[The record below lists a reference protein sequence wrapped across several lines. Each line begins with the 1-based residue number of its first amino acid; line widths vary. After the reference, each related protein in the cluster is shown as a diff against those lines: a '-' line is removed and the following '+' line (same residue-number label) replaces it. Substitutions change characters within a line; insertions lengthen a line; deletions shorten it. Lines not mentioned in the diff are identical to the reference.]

1 MPDLIDFQC
10 SHGSQLFHVPISSA
24 NVPNAKT
31 TSSPPDGSPSSYSD
45 LEAIAVHLLF
55 PSICWPHLKPIHN
68 RPPPLL
74 HALHKLSDPFAP
86 LSPPFIRPVPS
97 CRRPKQS
104 KVSYV
109 QTCNHPSK
117 QFLRMGHFCRHFP
130 FILRNLLHRH
140 VHPHAQ
146 VRRIVLHPD
155 QELELV
161 HYVLQGSRTRR

>member
-1 MPDLIDFQC
+1 MDPSFSTSPSPRRMCPMRRPRLLLPTVAHHPILTSKLLQYTFS
-10 SHGSQLFHVPISSA
+10 SHLYVGP
-24 NVPNAKT
+24 
-31 TSSPPDGSPSSYSD
+31 TSSQSTTDR
-45 LEAIAVHLLF
+45 LLF
-55 PSICWPHLKPIHN
+55 CTP
-68 RPPPLL
+68 
-74 HALHKLSDPFAP
+74 LHKLSDPFAP

-117 QFLRMGHFCRHFP
+117 QFLCMGHFCRHFP